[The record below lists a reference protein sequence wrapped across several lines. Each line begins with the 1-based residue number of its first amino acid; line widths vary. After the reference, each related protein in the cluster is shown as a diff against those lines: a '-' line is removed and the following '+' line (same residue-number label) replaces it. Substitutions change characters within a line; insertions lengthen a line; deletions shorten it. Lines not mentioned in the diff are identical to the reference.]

1 MSDLQVLQKDDQMLW
16 IDFTET
22 KLLGES
28 DFETAARNFVTEAL
42 RILEVSLERRL
53 QHTTYTLI
61 LEAMYGMYIITL
73 SSVW

>member
-1 MSDLQVLQKDDQMLW
+1 MLW

>member
-42 RILEVSLERRL
+42 RTLEVSLERRL
-53 QHTTYTLI
+53 QHTT
-61 LEAMYGMYIITL
+61 
-73 SSVW
+73 